1 MWEADMKHEADHDPL
16 VDYRTCWTCHQILSA
31 TFAKLADLHLGPSD
45 TEGLIETIRRIASE
59 R

>member
-1 MWEADMKHEADHDPL
+1 MSVHTADHDPI

-31 TFAKLADLHLGPSD
+31 TFAKMADLHLGPSD

-59 R
+59 Q